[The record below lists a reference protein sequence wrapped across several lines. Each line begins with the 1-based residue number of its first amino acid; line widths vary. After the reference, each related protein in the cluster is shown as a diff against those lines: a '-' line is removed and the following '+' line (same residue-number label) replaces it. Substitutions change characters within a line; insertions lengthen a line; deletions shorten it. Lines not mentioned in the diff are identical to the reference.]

1 METETVTDRYIS
13 GTVYAESNRIL
24 YTSIPY
30 DSGWSVYVDGTKTE
44 TFKIGDS
51 QLGVMLKPGQHE
63 IEFKYTPKGLYLG
76 AGVSGVTLISLAAV
90 TALKLRKRK
99 NNKLVKS

>member
-1 METETVTDRYIS
+1 
-13 GTVYAESNRIL
+13 
-24 YTSIPY
+24 
-30 DSGWSVYVDGTKTE
+30 
-44 TFKIGDS
+44 
-51 QLGVMLKPGQHE
+51 MLKPGQHE